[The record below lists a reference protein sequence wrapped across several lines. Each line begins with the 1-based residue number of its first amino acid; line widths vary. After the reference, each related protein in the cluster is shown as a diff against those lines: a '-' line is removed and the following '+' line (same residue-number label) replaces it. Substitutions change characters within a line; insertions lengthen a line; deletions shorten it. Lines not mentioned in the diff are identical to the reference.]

1 MSKKRGVVLKDSEQS
16 DIAGDRR
23 SKRRYPIELP
33 VQYKIMKNYLV
44 MGTGTGTS
52 LDLSSGGI
60 AFSSSTPLKI
70 GSYLE
75 LSISWPVLLNQSCP
89 LKLVASGRVVR
100 SDQYLTAISLDR
112 YEFRTTGAKAFQ
124 TTAAAQPAMAMAF
137 R

>member
-1 MSKKRGVVLKDSEQS
+1 MPKKRSNALIEEPVTEISQ
-16 DIAGDRR
+16 DRR

-44 MGTGTGTS
+44 LGTGSGNS

-60 AFSSSTPLKI
+60 AFTSSAPLKI

-75 LSISWPVLLNQSCP
+75 LSVSWPVMLNQSCS

-100 SDQYLTAISLDR
+100 SDEYRTAISLDR
-112 YEFRTTGAKAFQ
+112 YEFRTTGTKAFQ
-124 TTAAAQPAMAMAF
+124 STAAQQPLAMAF

>member
-1 MSKKRGVVLKDSEQS
+1 MSRKRSATLQEKTVTEIS
-16 DIAGDRR
+16 DDRR
-23 SKRRYPIELP
+23 SKRRYPLELP
-33 VQYKIMKNYLV
+33 VQYKIVKNYLV

-60 AFSSSTPLKI
+60 AFSTSTPLKI

-100 SDQYLTAISLDR
+100 SDQYRTAISLDR
-112 YEFRTTGAKAFQ
+112 YEFRTTGARTFE
-124 TTAAAQPAMAMAF
+124 TTAVQQPMMMAF